1 MQATSVRQN
10 NADAIENEGMTDA
23 PITLLH
29 RLFSARAALAPA
41 SCALIHGQRQLSYGE
56 LDGLSNALAH
66 RLVASGLQPDDR
78 VAFLA
83 NRSVES
89 IIALLAILKAGGA
102 CVPLDPAYPR
112 ERLAYML
119 SHSQAHTFFHRGEDL
134 HDLATTHPRAL
145 NLHGWEETC
154 ALPPAPVLTPEH
166 LAYVLYTSGSTGR
179 PKAVAMPHR
188 ALVNLIEWHVET
200 YPVTTARTLQFSSP
214 SFDVSFQEIFTAW
227 HAGGAVV
234 MISDLVRRDP
244 FALLQHL
251 IRHEVEALFCPV
263 VALHTLAETA
273 VEPLPTSL
281 RHVFAAGEQLKI
293 TSAVRSFFQHL
304 PECSLHNHY
313 GPAETHV
320 ITAHTL
326 SGPPSTWPALPPIGQ
341 PITNVTL
348 HLLPQNSLG
357 LYEEVGEISAGG
369 VCVARGYLDAPE
381 LTAGRFVADPAFPG
395 MTFYRTGDLAQP
407 LPEGDLQFLGRV
419 DDQVKVSGYR
429 IEPGEIENLLEQH
442 PAIRQAAVT
451 AADNRLFA
459 FIVPVES
466 ATLDEQELR
475 AFASQQLP
483 PYMVPARYYPVAS
496 LPLTPSGKVDRRAL
510 APGVATPPAPAA
522 PTPVGGETTLAI
534 VTACWCE
541 LLQLP
546 TVDPTQNFFDLG
558 GTSLLITQL
567 QQRLSQRL
575 ERSVEVTQL
584 FEHPTIESFTAAL
597 DASPTAALAGVAS
610 RAARQQQARA
620 RATTLRNL

>member
-1 MQATSVRQN
+1 M
-10 NADAIENEGMTDA
+10 ENTGMTDA
-23 PITLLH
+23 PSPAAPKLLH
-29 RLFSARAALAPA
+29 GLFAARAAAAPA
-41 SCALIHGQRQLSYGE
+41 ATALIHGQHQFSYRE

-83 NRSVES
+83 DRSAES
-89 IIALLAILKAGGA
+89 IIALLSTLKAGGA
-102 CVPLDPAYPR
+102 CVPLDPTYPR

-119 SHSQAHTFFHRGEDL
+119 SHSQAHTFLHRGND
-134 HDLATTHPRAL
+134 HYGLAADHSRAL
-145 NLHGWEETC
+145 NIHGWEETC
-154 ALPPAPVLTPEH
+154 ARPPEPALTAEH

-188 ALVNLIEWHVET
+188 ALVNLVEWHGET
-200 YPVTTARTLQFSSP
+200 YPATTGRTLQFSSP

-234 MISDLVRRDP
+234 MISDLIRRDP

-263 VALHTLAETA
+263 VALQTLAETA

-281 RHVFAAGEQLKI
+281 RHLFAAGEQLKI
-293 TSAVRSFFQHL
+293 TGAVRSFFQRL
-304 PECSLHNHY
+304 PGCSLHNHY

-320 ITAHTL
+320 ITAYTL

-341 PITNVTL
+341 PIANVTL
-348 HLLPQNSLG
+348 HLLPQNPQG
-357 LYEEVGEISAGG
+357 IYEEIGEISAGG
-369 VCVARGYLDAPE
+369 VCVARGYLNAPD
-381 LTAGRFVADPAFPG
+381 LTAERFVADPAFPG

-407 LPEGDLQFLGRV
+407 VPGGNLQFLGRV
-419 DDQVKVSGYR
+419 DDQIKVSGYR

-451 AADNRLFA
+451 ARDNRLFA
-459 FIVPVES
+459 FLVPVES
-466 ATLDEQELR
+466 AMLEEQEVR
-475 AFASQQLP
+475 AFIAQQLP
-483 PYMVPARYYPVAS
+483 AYMVPARYFPVTA

-510 APGVATPPAPAA
+510 SPEDATPCPPLPAA
-522 PTPVGGETTLAI
+522 GSEESTHSI
-534 VTACWCE
+534 VADCWCE
-541 LLQLP
+541 ILQLA

-558 GTSLLITQL
+558 GTSLLITRL
-567 QQRLSQRL
+567 QQLLAQRL
-575 ERSVEVTQL
+575 NRPVEVTQL

-597 DASPTAALAGVAS
+597 DASPTAASSTIAQ
-610 RAARQQQARA
+610 RAARQQQART
-620 RATTLRNL
+620 RAATLRNL